1 MDIQLREKIDIIELD
16 EVASTNLYAKA
27 NLSDLADRTVVCAD
41 KQTAGRGRF
50 QRAWVDLGCGN
61 IFMSI
66 VLKPSSVFKPLYTN
80 ITQYLSVVLCQVMEE
95 YGLTPEIKWP
105 NDVQIKGKKI
115 AGILSETVVQGQNF
129 KGLILGA
136 GINLN
141 AKQEDL
147 SLIKDKE
154 VTALNLELGKNI
166 DKMEFLNKLLDKF
179 FENYDNFLSKGFSLI
194 EKDYISRTCFLG
206 KEISVKGF
214 DKTVSGFAKCINSAG
229 ELVLS
234 QDDKE
239 ILVTMGDIL

>member
-1 MDIQLREKIDIIELD
+1 
-16 EVASTNLYAKA
+16 
-27 NLSDLADRTVVCAD
+27 
-41 KQTAGRGRF
+41 
-50 QRAWVDLGCGN
+50 
-61 IFMSI
+61 
-66 VLKPSSVFKPLYTN
+66 
-80 ITQYLSVVLCQVMEE
+80 ME
-95 YGLTPEIKWP
+95 
-105 NDVQIKGKKI
+105 
-115 AGILSETVVQGQNF
+115 F
-129 KGLILGA
+129 
-136 GINLN
+136 
-141 AKQEDL
+141 
-147 SLIKDKE
+147 
-154 VTALNLELGKNI
+154 GKNI

>member
-1 MDIQLREKIDIIELD
+1 MSISQREKIDIIELD
-16 EVASTNLYAKA
+16 EVTSTNLYAKT
-27 NLSDLADRTVVCAD
+27 NLSDIADRTVVFAV

-66 VLKPSSVFKPLYTN
+66 VLKPSNVFKPLYAN
-80 ITQYLSVVLCQVMEE
+80 VTQYLSVVLCKVLEE
-95 YGLTPEIKWP
+95 YGLEPEIKWP
-105 NDVQIKGKKI
+105 NDVQITGKKI

-136 GINLN
+136 GVNLN

-154 VTALNLELGKNI
+154 VTALNLELGKSV
-166 DKMEFLNKLLDKF
+166 DKTGFLNKLLDKF
-179 FENYDNFLSKGFSLI
+179 FENYDEFLSNGFELI
-194 EKDYISRTCFLG
+194 EKDYISRACFLG

-214 DKTVSGFAKCINSAG
+214 DKTVYGVAKSINSEG

-234 QDDKE
+234 QDNKE
-239 ILVTMGDIL
+239 ITVTMGDIL